1 MNENKFD
8 DKKWIQVSQ
17 KKWHNS
23 LELAIQMSNLDQ
35 KLIHVSKKI
44 KASSVCYC
52 REA

>member
-17 KKWHNS
+17 KKSHNS
-23 LELAIQMSNLDQ
+23 LELVVQISNSDQ
-35 KLIHVSKKI
+35 KLMHVSKKI
-44 KASSVCYC
+44 KASIVCYC